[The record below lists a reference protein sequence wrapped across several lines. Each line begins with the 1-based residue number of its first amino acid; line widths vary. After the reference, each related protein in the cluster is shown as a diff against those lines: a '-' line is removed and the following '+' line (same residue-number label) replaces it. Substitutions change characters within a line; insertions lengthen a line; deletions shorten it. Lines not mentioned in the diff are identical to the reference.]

1 MSAVKE
7 LASLLTN
14 KHPECPWFISVTRSS
29 KTLEQQHAVH
39 TEKTMQTRRA
49 WNKFLPDFAFCFL
62 RNSKF
67 FFTKALS
74 TRLVMLVRK
83 LQTQLKEDEEKPGI
97 AAATEEREETGRERE
112 ERRRRRRRRGRRKTQ
127 REKNEAEKR
136 STMRLGRRANAG
148 RTILRSHIK
157 TSLEQ
162 DLDFPS
168 GILVS

>member
-1 MSAVKE
+1 
-7 LASLLTN
+7 
-14 KHPECPWFISVTRSS
+14 
-29 KTLEQQHAVH
+29 
-39 TEKTMQTRRA
+39 
-49 WNKFLPDFAFCFL
+49 
-62 RNSKF
+62 
-67 FFTKALS
+67 
-74 TRLVMLVRK
+74 MLVRK

-136 STMRLGRRANAG
+136 STMRLGRRANAA

-168 GILVS
+168 GILVSEPLYFTALTDTSDRPGSRFSGSFRGLNYMKISILRTFLRDLKYVRISHYGPLFRDLKYMRISHYEALFRDLD

>member
-1 MSAVKE
+1 
-7 LASLLTN
+7 
-14 KHPECPWFISVTRSS
+14 
-29 KTLEQQHAVH
+29 
-39 TEKTMQTRRA
+39 
-49 WNKFLPDFAFCFL
+49 
-62 RNSKF
+62 
-67 FFTKALS
+67 
-74 TRLVMLVRK
+74 MLVRK
-83 LQTQLKEDEEKPGI
+83 LQTQLKKDEEKPGI

-112 ERRRRRRRRGRRKTQ
+112 ERRRKWRRRRRGRRKTQ

>member
-1 MSAVKE
+1 
-7 LASLLTN
+7 
-14 KHPECPWFISVTRSS
+14 
-29 KTLEQQHAVH
+29 
-39 TEKTMQTRRA
+39 
-49 WNKFLPDFAFCFL
+49 
-62 RNSKF
+62 
-67 FFTKALS
+67 
-74 TRLVMLVRK
+74 MLVRK

>member
-1 MSAVKE
+1 
-7 LASLLTN
+7 
-14 KHPECPWFISVTRSS
+14 
-29 KTLEQQHAVH
+29 
-39 TEKTMQTRRA
+39 
-49 WNKFLPDFAFCFL
+49 
-62 RNSKF
+62 
-67 FFTKALS
+67 
-74 TRLVMLVRK
+74 MLVRK

-112 ERRRRRRRRGRRKTQ
+112 ERRGRRRGRRKTQ

-136 STMRLGRRANAG
+136 STMRLGRRANAA

-168 GILVS
+168 GILVSEPYPYSSHRHIS